1 MCIRDRAKAALL
13 ERDGAKRAAMYQD
26 IQKKYLEN
34 SPFVFIFQQI
44 EVAGYRKS
52 LKDFKLGPSFD
63 TNYVGP
69 IAKE

>member
-1 MCIRDRAKAALL
+1 VI
-13 ERDGAKRAAMYQD
+13 
-26 IQKKYLEN
+26 
-34 SPFVFIFQQI
+34 IFQQI
-44 EVAGYRKS
+44 EVAGYRKN